1 VVEANFVHLAF
12 DVMVGLG
19 SIACLL
25 TLWYALAWIRTRDLP
40 RSRWFFRAAA
50 LAGVGS
56 YLGIEAGW
64 ITTEVGRQPWIVHN
78 LMRVSDAV
86 NPVDPLYIWGMFGV
100 LLVAYAV
107 IAFFFVTWLFRV
119 SARWRL
125 EDSGRGEEETLA
137 PEEAAPYG
145 PNPE

>member
-1 VVEANFVHLAF
+1 VHLAF

-25 TLWYALAWIRTRDLP
+25 TLWYALAWIRTRICRVPDGSSS
-40 RSRWFFRAAA
+40 SRT
-50 LAGVGS
+50 GSVGS